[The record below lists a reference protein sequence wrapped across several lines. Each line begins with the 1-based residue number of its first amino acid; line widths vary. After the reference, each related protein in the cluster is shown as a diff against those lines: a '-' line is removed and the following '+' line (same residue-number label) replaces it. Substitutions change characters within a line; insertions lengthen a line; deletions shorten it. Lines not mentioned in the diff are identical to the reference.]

1 MHTLKA
7 ILTAGLIAL
16 SCSTAMAASMAA
28 LTSMETQITK
38 EANGQFAIKMQGEG
52 GGAFKMEGSKL
63 TILRDG
69 FFNISAAA
77 QVGGNGTATGDVYMW
92 MRVNGKDVADSNSQ
106 QTIPSGKFTAV
117 LVAQTGMDLKKNDV
131 VEFVIG
137 ATAPGLG
144 IVAFKPANMP
154 AVPSIIFSIF
164 EL

>member
-1 MHTLKA
+1 MRKLMA
-7 ILTAGLIAL
+7 IATAGMIAL
-16 SCSTAMAASMAA
+16 SGSNAIAASMTA
-28 LTSMETQITK
+28 LTSMETQVTK
-38 EANGQFAIKMQGEG
+38 QANESFPIKMTGEAT
-52 GGAFKMEGSKL
+52 GAFKIEGSKL

-77 QVGGNGTATGDVYMW
+77 QVGGSGTGDVYMW
-92 MRVNGKDVADSNSQ
+92 MRVNGKDVPDSNSQ
-106 QTIPSGKFTAV
+106 QTIPTPKFTAV
-117 LVAQTGMDLKKNDV
+117 LVAQTGMELKKNDV
-131 VEFVIG
+131 VEFVIS

>member
-1 MHTLKA
+1 MRKLMA
-7 ILTAGLIAL
+7 IATAGMIAL
-16 SCSTAMAASMAA
+16 SGSNAIAASMTA
-28 LTSMETQITK
+28 LTSMETQVTK
-38 EANGQFAIKMQGEG
+38 QANEAFPIKMTGEAT
-52 GGAFKMEGSKL
+52 GAFKIEGSKL

-77 QVGGNGTATGDVYMW
+77 QVGGSGTGDIYMW
-92 MRVNGKDVADSNSQ
+92 MRVNGKDVPDSNSQ
-106 QTIPSGKFTAV
+106 QTIPTPKFTAV
-117 LVAQTGMDLKKNDV
+117 LVAQTGMELKKNDV
-131 VEFVIG
+131 VEFVIS